1 MCDKN
6 QTWKISL
13 NTTHRFS
20 HPSFGSCFRP
30 VAEVVEGSSVS
41 IFAAILALVFAA
53 VRHEG
58 HIFIAPA
65 IVQAPVLAVRGGA
78 LLRSRRVE
86 RTIDVGFVIL
96 V

>member
-1 MCDKN
+1 MTRIRCEGKSPDAIHEPLN
-6 QTWKISL
+6 SSL
-13 NTTHRFS
+13 D
-20 HPSFGSCFRP
+20 SCLRP
-30 VAEVVEGSSVS
+30 VAEVIESSSVA
-41 IFAAILALVFAA
+41 IFAATLAFVFTA
-53 VRHEG
+53 VSHERY
-58 HIFIAPA
+58 IFIAPA